1 MQNEPSLTLLTVSFW
16 FCTINAQLF
25 THISTVEVNTFKI
38 DSSRLFLCV
47 IQLLILFYLCF
58 CIETSEQCNQ
68 FVVCIDTKPE
78 REGLSCVGCKMVV
91 VWVLSAD
98 SCQTVALICLQS
110 VFRQPCLF
118 GQRSSSTWA
127 ITSNE
132 VTCYDLVWNLIPSD
146 TMRKSFFIFTIVGLG
161 RFECDS
167 NLTGVFGRLALWK
180 VGFNAIKPGTQ
191 AKIKGKKSLLACDAW
206 L

>member
-1 MQNEPSLTLLTVSFW
+1 MGGILIHTVELEAGPNILTNPSHSHSHSQPDTQTDIPPMQNEPSLTLLTVSFW

-91 VWVLSAD
+91 V
-98 SCQTVALICLQS
+98 
-110 VFRQPCLF
+110 
-118 GQRSSSTWA
+118 
-127 ITSNE
+127 
-132 VTCYDLVWNLIPSD
+132 
-146 TMRKSFFIFTIVGLG
+146 
-161 RFECDS
+161 
-167 NLTGVFGRLALWK
+167 
-180 VGFNAIKPGTQ
+180 
-191 AKIKGKKSLLACDAW
+191 
-206 L
+206 